1 MRSQKMSA
9 RVGRL
14 FVWSIAMLI
23 ALIVGIWISIGRA
36 NFRRNFRSR
45 WRDTRSRAIA
55 ARRYVARWWSFR
67 VPVAEKMAKVDR
79 TYGYVRE
86 LMIVQLLPH
95 ECDLVRKDF
104 EKTESLLKRARVLR
118 RRGRFGSAH
127 RLVDSADRC
136 IKSACNQLE
145 RSRAVLWSEVSYQ

>member
-14 FVWSIAMLI
+14 LIWSIAMLI
-23 ALIVGIWISIGRA
+23 ALITGIWISIRRA

-45 WRDTRSRAIA
+45 WRDTRSRSIA

-67 VPVAEKMAKVDR
+67 VPVAKKMAKVDQS
-79 TYGYVRE
+79 YNYVRE

-95 ECDLVRKDF
+95 ECDLVREDF
-104 EKTESLLKRARVLR
+104 EKAESLLRRARILR

-127 RLVDSADRC
+127 RLVDSADRS
-136 IKSACNQLE
+136 INSACNQLE
-145 RSRAVLWSEVSYQ
+145 RSRSVLWSEVCYQ